1 MLVKLWG
8 TRAPLMLHAIV
19 GYGVAVLLCLYLASI
34 VHLLFLLKAW
44 SGISVPAP
52 SAPVLGFPSQVFHM
66 HMARF
71 MSNFTLLFGC
81 GASAVLSDCSL
92 CAQLTFILHHEIARM
107 WLLLYPVCVCR
118 RGILTRSPA

>member
-19 GYGVAVLLCLYLASI
+19 GYGVAVFFVFVSGINCSSF
-34 VHLLFLLKAW
+34 FLLKAW